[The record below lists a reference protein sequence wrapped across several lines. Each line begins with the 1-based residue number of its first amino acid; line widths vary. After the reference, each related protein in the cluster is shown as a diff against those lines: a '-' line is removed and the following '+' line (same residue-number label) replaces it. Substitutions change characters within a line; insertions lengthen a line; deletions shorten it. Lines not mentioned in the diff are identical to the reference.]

1 MNEKDQ
7 RLADYCAAH
16 GLDGVVIR
24 RRSNAAWITDG
35 CDFRVD
41 ASSNLGIATLVW
53 TPRAKLVFTDNVESP
68 RLRAEELPD
77 EWELRTTPWWEPL
90 ASLPEGR
97 FRHDFP
103 DDPLYELRNPLTRA
117 EFARARELGADAAE
131 TLERVLRE
139 FPAGCSELDVAARLT
154 GQLRRLNL
162 YAPVV
167 LVAADDRLSRYRHPI
182 PTDRRAER
190 VLMAAICAERHGLI
204 VSATRI
210 VHFGPV
216 SEDLRRRHEAVC
228 AVDRALHLA
237 TKPGARWCD
246 VLAEGQRVYRE
257 TGFADQWEKH
267 HQGGPMGYECRDFK
281 ATPSE
286 TRCVLANQLV
296 GWNPSITGTKS
307 EDTILSSGEI
317 VTRTHD
323 WPATGA
329 RPDILV
335 REAS

>member
-7 RLADYCAAH
+7 RLRDYCAANQ
-16 GLDGVVIR
+16 LDGIVIR

-35 CDFRVD
+35 CDFRID
-41 ASSNLGIATLVW
+41 GSSSLGIATLLW
-53 TPRAKLVFTDNVESP
+53 TPAAKVVYADNIEAP
-68 RLRAEELPD
+68 RLRAEELSD
-77 EWELRTTPWWEPL
+77 EWELRESNWWEPL
-90 ASLPEGR
+90 PHFPEGR
-97 FRHDFP
+97 YTHDFP

-117 EFARARELGADAAE
+117 ETARVRELGADAAA

-139 FPAGCSELDVAARLT
+139 FPAGWSELDVAGRIT
-154 GQLRRLNL
+154 GQLRRLNIF
-162 YAPVV
+162 APVV
-167 LVAADDRLSRYRHPI
+167 LVAADERLTRYRHPI
-182 PTDRRAER
+182 PTERRAER

-210 VHFGPV
+210 VHFGPLPA
-216 SEDLRRRHEAVC
+216 DLRRRHDAVC

-246 VLAEGQRVYRE
+246 VLAEGQRVYAE
-257 TGFADQWEKH
+257 TGFADEWRRH

-286 TRCVLANQLV
+286 TRAVLANQLV
-296 GWNPSITGTKS
+296 GWNPTIAGTKS

-317 VTRTHD
+317 VTRTND
-323 WPATGA
+323 WPTCGA

-335 REAS
+335 R